1 MKALRL
7 KHLPTGL
14 YYKPVNNSYPKSN
27 LSKHGKVYLKNVP
40 IGCMDSSFYKDGK
53 LLPFLRNEWIQEE
66 VK

>member
-7 KHLPTGL
+7 KHIPTGL

-27 LSKHGKVYLKNVP
+27 LSKHGKIYLKNVP
-40 IGCMDSSFYKDGK
+40 IGCVGGSYYESGILKD
-53 LLPFLRNEWIQEE
+53 FIRNEWIQEE